1 MTLVAIVYHSAFGH
15 TKRQAEAVAQGAA
28 SVQGVEVALFSVDEF
43 EPAVDG
49 AYGPPWDVLERA
61 DAIVLGCP
69 TYMGSVSSAM
79 KLFME
84 RSSGLWFQQLWKDK
98 LAGGFTNGGALAG
111 DKLNTLVD
119 MVLFAAQQGM
129 IWVNLGI
136 PISEST
142 MDGDPNGLN
151 RMGAWL
157 GAFAKSDDA
166 PPDKTP
172 PPGDLAT
179 ARAYGER
186 IARLSVRMA
195 ST

>member
-1 MTLVAIVYHSAFGH
+1 MSLVAVVYHSAYGH
-15 TKRQAEAVAQGAA
+15 TKRQAEALAQGAA
-28 SVQGVEVALFSVDEF
+28 SVDGVEVQVFSVDQF
-43 EPAVDG
+43 EAAEND

-84 RSSGLWFQQLWKDK
+84 RSSGLWFQQRWKDK

-136 PISEST
+136 PISDSS
-142 MDGDPNGLN
+142 MSGDPQGLN

-157 GAFAKSDDA
+157 GAFAKSEDGSPEA
-166 PPDKTP
+166 SP

-186 IARLSVRMA
+186 IARLSLRMA